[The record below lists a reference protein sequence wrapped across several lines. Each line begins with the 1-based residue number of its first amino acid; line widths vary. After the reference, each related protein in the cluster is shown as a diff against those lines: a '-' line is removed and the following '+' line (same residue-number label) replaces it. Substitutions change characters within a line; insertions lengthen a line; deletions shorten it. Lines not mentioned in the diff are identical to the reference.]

1 MCERY
6 QCRPEIGMS
15 TSGEA
20 TGQVSDLRHFSGTVV
35 LVGAGKMGGALLE
48 GWLQFGLDPKHV
60 AVLDPQ
66 PSPQIAALVQRG
78 VRLNPPEAIAN
89 VAAIVIA
96 VKPQVAAEVIPP
108 LAPLMAASTVVVSI
122 MAGRT
127 LQFLSGALGRRGGLV
142 RAMPNVPAAI
152 GRGITVAVA
161 RDAAPAQR
169 TLAQLLLSAAGK
181 VEWVEDEALM
191 DAVTAV
197 SGSGPAY
204 VFLLAE
210 ALAQAGAA
218 AGLPP
223 PLAATLARE
232 TVAGSGELL
241 HRSALDAAA
250 LRANVTSPGGTTAA
264 ALQVLMH
271 DHGLIRLMTEAV
283 AAATKRSHD
292 LAG

>member
-1 MCERY
+1 MTP
-6 QCRPEIGMS
+6 Q
-15 TSGEA
+15 
-20 TGQVSDLRHFSGTVV
+20 LRDFSGALV

-48 GWLQFGLDPKHV
+48 GWLRFGLEPSRA
-60 AVLDPQ
+60 AVLEPQ
-66 PSPQIAALVQRG
+66 PSPQLAALAQRG
-78 VRLNPPEAIAN
+78 LRLNPPTRALTD

-96 VKPQVAAEVIPP
+96 VKPQTAAEVLPA
-108 LAPLMAASTVVVSI
+108 LAPMIGASTVVVSI

-127 LQFLSGALGRRGGLV
+127 LRFIAGALGRRCAMV
-142 RAMPNVPAAI
+142 RAMPNTPAAI
-152 GRGITVAVA
+152 GRGITVAVP
-161 RDAAPAQR
+161 RDANPAQR
-169 TLAQLLLSAAGK
+169 ALADRLLAATGA

-210 ALAQAGAA
+210 ALAEAGVA

-223 PLAATLARE
+223 ALAARLARE

-241 HRSALDAAA
+241 HQGELDAAD
-250 LRANVTSPGGTTAA
+250 LRRNVTSPGGTTAA
-264 ALQVLMH
+264 ALDVLMGP
-271 DHGLIRLMTEAV
+271 DGLAPLLQRAV
-283 AAATKRSHD
+283 AAATARSRA